1 MPKYLITASYSAEG
15 LRGLQRDKASG
26 RRQAVTAAIE
36 GLGGKVESV
45 YFALGEDDV
54 YVTVDLPDHVSAA
67 AMGIAGS
74 ATGLIRTRTTALMT
88 VEEVDRALEKTVN
101 YRAPGR

>member
-1 MPKYLITASYSAEG
+1 MI
-15 LRGLQRDKASG
+15 
-26 RRQAVTAAIE
+26 
-36 GLGGKVESV
+36 
-45 YFALGEDDV
+45 
-54 YVTVDLPDHVSAA
+54 VDLPDHVSAA

-74 ATGLIRTRTTALMT
+74 TTGLIRTRTTALMT